1 MMFKYLI
8 GNKMEVYVD
17 NMLVKSKIVGDHM
30 EHLRQMFV
38 ILRKYQMKLNPLKCT
53 FGVGSGKVLAFIVN

>member
-30 EHLRQMFV
+30 EHLGENVCHFKEVPNETQSLEV
-38 ILRKYQMKLNPLKCT
+38 HIW
-53 FGVGSGKVLAFIVN
+53 SGIREVAFIVN